1 MQLYLH
7 GRSGG
12 VCMSSWREV
21 ESVSEAEAQLWEWTR
36 RWSIASGVL
45 WRDGVR
51 VRGWSGGAE

>member
-21 ESVSEAEAQLWEWTR
+21 ESASEAEDAVREWGR

-45 WRDGVR
+45 WCDGVR